1 MSSLKE
7 VPLNTKKNNH
17 KNRPRRRRRNY
28 NNRSSNNN
36 SSSGSSIE
44 KLQKKYLLLVD
55 SLKQKRA
62 KYFDEFHH
70 HDPNRVAKLRR
81 TFEKASKELFEFEQS
96 LSIEQRT
103 EILTEKAPDQTYS
116 TINGQSTLGENVPTD
131 IEPLEPHLL
140 KTQKSSDFS
149 SDTEESVGTMEDYRS
164 YKGE

>member
-1 MSSLKE
+1 MTLKE

-28 NNRSSNNN
+28 NNRSSNNKI
-36 SSSGSSIE
+36 SGGSSIE

-81 TFEKASKELFEFEQS
+81 TFEKASKELFDFEQS
-96 LSIEQRT
+96 Y
-103 EILTEKAPDQTYS
+103 LTSKELKSLRRDPDHTYS
-116 TINGQSTLGENVPTD
+116 TINNQSTLGENIPAD
-131 IEPLEPHLL
+131 IDPLEPHLL
-140 KTQKSSDFS
+140 RTQKNADFA